1 MIGGVT
7 RRELIASI
15 AALVVT
21 GATRRSGAL
30 AALRTAPDSHGVQ
43 TVSGT
48 VAPDRLGLTLMH
60 EHVLVDFIGA
70 DRVSP
75 ARYDPDEVFKVALP
89 HLIEVRALGCETLV
103 DCTPAYIGR
112 DVRVLKRLAEASWVH
127 ILTNTGY
134 YGAANDKFLPKHA
147 FAESP
152 DQLAAR
158 WIRESEHGID
168 GTDIRP
174 AFMKIGVDDAPL
186 SDVDAKLVK
195 AAAITLKATGLTIAS
210 HTTTGAAAMAE
221 IEILDHA
228 GVPAHRFIWVH
239 AHNEKDS
246 AFHVRAAKA
255 GAWVEFDGIA
265 DDSVTRHVDLVRG
278 MKAEGLLGRVLLSHD
293 AGWYHVG
300 EPGGGE
306 FRPYTTLFTR
316 VVPALEQ
323 AGVTNEEIR
332 HILVDNPRRALTGEN
347 G

>member
-1 MIGGVT
+1 VT
-7 RRELIASI
+7 RRELIAGI

-21 GATRRSGAL
+21 GATRRSGVL
-30 AALRTAPDSHGVQ
+30 SALRAAPDTHVVQ

-48 VAPDRLGLTLMH
+48 VAPDRLGRTLMH
-60 EHVLVDFIGA
+60 EHVLVDFVGA

-89 HLIEVRALGCETLV
+89 HLTEVRALGCETLV

-112 DVRVLKRLAEASWVH
+112 DVRVLKRLAEASGVH